1 MRTFRGPNIAAAH
14 EWAVRTVLEK
24 GYAVT
29 TENGEATIEC
39 EPIALEL
46 RDPLA
51 EPMASP
57 ASRFQRRFLEQY
69 AADLLEGSGAVFE
82 YDYHSRLFGW
92 GEGLVRDGGPVSVD
106 QIAYIVSKLTEAPVS
121 RRAIAITWNPV
132 TDEEMRDCPCLQLVQ
147 CELRDGRL
155 SMQVVFRSNDMLSA
169 AGANMFA
176 LVHAAEADRRPA
188 QRGGRHVHPHLAR
201 APPLSPARR
210 SGPRPVLR
218 PRRLGRARRR
228 RLRGLPGLSGQVRP
242 PSPAP
247 FSAFSATYMGQAA
260 R

>member
-1 MRTFRGPNIAAAH
+1 MRMFRGPNVAAAH

-39 EPIALEL
+39 EPIAMEL

-69 AADLLEGSGAVFE
+69 ATALLEGTEAIFE

-92 GEGLVRDGGPVSVD
+92 GEGLARDNTRDGAPPID
-106 QIAYIVSKLTEAPVS
+106 QIKYIVRKLKEAPVS
-121 RRAIAITWNPV
+121 RRAIAITWNPI
-132 TDEEMRDCPCLQLVQ
+132 TDHEMRDCPCLQLVQ

-155 SMQVVFRSNDMLSA
+155 ALQVVFRSNDMLSA

-176 LVHAAEADRRPA
+176 LVHLQQEIAGRLGAEV
-188 QRGGRHVHPHLAR
+188 GTYTHISLVPHLYHRRDAADLAR
-201 APPLSPARR
+201 FCERFGSVAPVPGACAACR
-210 SGPRPVLR
+210 GCA
-218 PRRLGRARRR
+218 GR
-228 RLRGLPGLSGQVRP
+228 
-242 PSPAP
+242 
-247 FSAFSATYMGQAA
+247 
-260 R
+260 

>member
-69 AADLLEGSGAVFE
+69 AADLLEGTDAVFE

-92 GEGLVRDGGPVSVD
+92 GEGLV
-106 QIAYIVSKLTEAPVS
+106 
-121 RRAIAITWNPV
+121 
-132 TDEEMRDCPCLQLVQ
+132 
-147 CELRDGRL
+147 
-155 SMQVVFRSNDMLSA
+155 
-169 AGANMFA
+169 
-176 LVHAAEADRRPA
+176 
-188 QRGGRHVHPHLAR
+188 
-201 APPLSPARR
+201 
-210 SGPRPVLR
+210 
-218 PRRLGRARRR
+218 ARRR
-228 RLRGLPGLSGQVRP
+228 AGLGRP
-242 PSPAP
+242 DSPTS
-247 FSAFSATYMGQAA
+247 SAN
-260 R
+260 

>member
-1 MRTFRGPNIAAAH
+1 MRTFRAPSIAAAH

-24 GYAVT
+24 GYPVT

-46 RDPLA
+46 RAPLA

-69 AADLLEGSGAVFE
+69 AADLLNGSDAAFE
-82 YDYHSRLFGW
+82 YDYHSRLFAW
-92 GEGLVRDGGPVSVD
+92 GEGLACDAPVAVD
-106 QIAYIVSKLTEAPVS
+106 QVAYIVRKLAEAPVS

-155 SMQVVFRSNDMLSA
+155 AMQVVFRSNDMLSA

-176 LVHAAEADRRPA
+176 LVQLQKEIAEQLGAEV
-188 QRGGRHVHPHLAR
+188 GTYTHISLVPHLYHRRDADDLAR
-201 APPLSPARR
+201 FCE
-210 SGPRPVLR
+210 
-218 PRRLGRARRR
+218 RLGSVAPVAGACAVC
-228 RLRGLPGLSGQVRP
+228 RGCPGR
-242 PSPAP
+242 
-247 FSAFSATYMGQAA
+247 
-260 R
+260 

>member
-1 MRTFRGPNIAAAH
+1 MRTFRGPSIAAAH

-69 AADLLEGSGAVFE
+69 AADLIEGTGAVFE

-92 GEGLVRDGGPVSVD
+92 GEGLARDGAPVAVD
-106 QIAYIVSKLTEAPVS
+106 QIAYIVTKLTGAPVS

-155 SMQVVFRSNDMLSA
+155 AMQVVFRSNDMLSA

-176 LVHAAEADRRPA
+176 LVHLQQAIA
-188 QRGGRHVHPHLAR
+188 GRLGAGIGTYTHISLVPHLYHRRDAADLAR
-201 APPLSPARR
+201 FCERFGQIAPVA
-210 SGPRPVLR
+210 GACAACQ
-218 PRRLGRARRR
+218 GC
-228 RLRGLPGLSGQVRP
+228 PG
-242 PSPAP
+242 A
-247 FSAFSATYMGQAA
+247 
-260 R
+260 

>member
-1 MRTFRGPNIAAAH
+1 
-14 EWAVRTVLEK
+14 
-24 GYAVT
+24 
-29 TENGEATIEC
+29 
-39 EPIALEL
+39 
-46 RDPLA
+46 
-51 EPMASP
+51 MASP

-69 AADLLEGSGAVFE
+69 AADLLEGSGAAFE

-92 GEGLVRDGGPVSVD
+92 GEGLVRDGAPVSVD
-106 QIAYIVSKLTEAPVS
+106 QVAYIVRKLTEAPVS

-155 SMQVVFRSNDMLSA
+155 AMQVVFRSNDMLSA

-176 LVHAAEADRRPA
+176 LVHLQQAVAGRIGATVGTYTHISLRTASLPPA
-188 QRGGRHVHPHLAR
+188 GRGR
-201 APPLSPARR
+201 
-210 SGPRPVLR
+210 PRPVLR
-218 PRRLGRARRR
+218 TLRLGRARRR
-228 RLRGLPGLSGQVRP
+228 CLRGLSGLSGHVRP

>member
-1 MRTFRGPNIAAAH
+1 MRTFRGPSIAAAH

-29 TENGEATIEC
+29 TENSEATIEC
-39 EPIALEL
+39 EPIAMEL

-69 AADLLEGSGAVFE
+69 ATDLIEGSEAVFE

-92 GEGLVRDGGPVSVD
+92 GEGLACESAAIPVD
-106 QIAYIVSKLTEAPVS
+106 QVAYIVRKLAEAPES
-121 RRAIAITWNPV
+121 RRAIAVTWNPA

-147 CELRDGRL
+147 CELRDNRL
-155 SMQVVFRSNDMLSA
+155 AMQVVFRSNDMLSA

-176 LVHAAEADRRPA
+176 LVHLQQEIANRLGAGVGAYT
-188 QRGGRHVHPHLAR
+188 HISLVPHLYHRRDAADLAR
-201 APPLSPARR
+201 FCDRFGAVAPVPGACAACR
-210 SGPRPVLR
+210 GCA
-218 PRRLGRARRR
+218 GR
-228 RLRGLPGLSGQVRP
+228 
-242 PSPAP
+242 
-247 FSAFSATYMGQAA
+247 
-260 R
+260 

>member
-1 MRTFRGPNIAAAH
+1 MRTFRAPSIGAAH

-24 GYAVT
+24 GYPVT

-46 RDPLA
+46 RAPLA

-69 AADLLEGSGAVFE
+69 AKDLLEGSDSVFE

-92 GEGLVRDGGPVSVD
+92 GEGLVREGVPVRVD
-106 QIAYIVSKLTEAPVS
+106 QVAYIVRKLEEAPVS

-176 LVHAAEADRRPA
+176 LVGLQKHIADRLGA
-188 QRGGRHVHPHLAR
+188 EIGTYTHISLVPHLYHRRDADDLAR
-201 APPLSPARR
+201 FCERFGSVAPVPGACASC
-210 SGPRPVLR
+210 
-218 PRRLGRARRR
+218 
-228 RLRGLPGLSGQVRP
+228 RGCPG
-242 PSPAP
+242 A
-247 FSAFSATYMGQAA
+247 
-260 R
+260 

>member
-1 MRTFRGPNIAAAH
+1 MRTFRAPSIAAAH

-24 GYAVT
+24 GYPVT

-46 RDPLA
+46 RAPLA

-69 AADLLEGSGAVFE
+69 AADLLNGSDAAFE
-82 YDYHSRLFGW
+82 YDYYSRLFAW
-92 GEGLVRDGGPVSVD
+92 GEGLACDAPVAVD
-106 QIAYIVSKLTEAPVS
+106 QVAYIVRKLAEAPVS

-147 CELRDGRL
+147 CELREGRL
-155 SMQVVFRSNDMLSA
+155 AMQVVFRSNDMLSA

-176 LVHAAEADRRPA
+176 LVHLQQAIAERVGASV
-188 QRGGRHVHPHLAR
+188 GTYTHISLVPHLYHRRDAADLAR
-201 APPLSPARR
+201 FCE
-210 SGPRPVLR
+210 
-218 PRRLGRARRR
+218 RLGTVVPVNGACAVC
-228 RLRGLPGLSGQVRP
+228 RGCAGR
-242 PSPAP
+242 
-247 FSAFSATYMGQAA
+247 
-260 R
+260 

>member
-69 AADLLEGSGAVFE
+69 AADLLEGSDAVFE

-92 GEGLVRDGGPVSVD
+92 GEGLVRDGAPVSVD
-106 QIAYIVSKLTEAPVS
+106 QIAYIVRKLTEAPVS

-132 TDEEMRDCPCLQLVQ
+132 TDEEMRDCPCLQLGPVRAPRRAP
-147 CELRDGRL
+147 LDAGRL
-155 SMQVVFRSNDMLSA
+155 PLERH
-169 AGANMFA
+169 A
-176 LVHAAEADRRPA
+176 LGRR
-188 QRGGRHVHPHLAR
+188 REHV
-201 APPLSPARR
+201 
-210 SGPRPVLR
+210 
-218 PRRLGRARRR
+218 RARRTCSRQIAGRLGAEVGTYTHISLVPHLYHR
-228 RLRGLPGLSGQVRP
+228 RDAADLARFCERFGSVAPVAGACAACRGCPGR
-242 PSPAP
+242 
-247 FSAFSATYMGQAA
+247 
-260 R
+260 